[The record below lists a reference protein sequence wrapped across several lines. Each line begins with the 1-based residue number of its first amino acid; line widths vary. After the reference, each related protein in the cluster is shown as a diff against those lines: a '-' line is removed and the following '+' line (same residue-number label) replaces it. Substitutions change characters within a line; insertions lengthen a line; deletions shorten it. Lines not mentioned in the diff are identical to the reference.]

1 MERRTPCPCAS
12 DCRRGSA
19 SWQNNRRRR
28 RCWNWLSELSAWASI
43 LSGPVYQRNRR
54 PQGGTGRLQGDAG
67 RVPYHDGRHSLSSAL
82 PSCAF
87 SPFRRRLRA
96 SATATTAWV
105 VSPDRRSLRELAAPR
120 QLLGDIPRHPTVVR
134 RIKIGPLQRRHG
146 AIEGALA
153 PTGDARERVF
163 GSAAES
169 FSVWRGE
176 RASKAGNDLLGID
189 IVSGHGRWLHSVTG

>member
-87 SPFRRRLRA
+87 SPFRRRLRT
-96 SATATTAWV
+96 SATATAGIV
-105 VSPDRRSLRELAAPR
+105 PPDRRRLRELAASGE
-120 QLLGDIPRHPTVVR
+120 LLRNVPPGLALFGRMEVGTPHPAHDAINDPLAGARKLLDSGLGSGAEGGTIGR
-134 RIKIGPLQRRHG
+134 RK
-146 AIEGALA
+146 
-153 PTGDARERVF
+153 
-163 GSAAES
+163 SA
-169 FSVWRGE
+169 G
-176 RASKAGNDLLGID
+176 
-189 IVSGHGRWLHSVTG
+189 